1 MSDRKGRKP
10 SQTANKA
17 KAKQAMKDQDQRTE
31 RDVDRLADDARRDM
45 DRLGDGMKR
54 EGQRARSDMD
64 DRTKEMKR
72 KLQHH

>member
-17 KAKQAMKDQDQRTE
+17 KQGMKDQGQRME
-31 RDVDRLADDARRDM
+31 RDVDRLADDAKRDM
-45 DRLGDGMKR
+45 DRVGDGMKR
-54 EGQRARSDMD
+54 EGQRARSDME

>member
-10 SQTANKA
+10 SQMAG
-17 KAKQAMKDQDQRTE
+17 KAKQGMKDQSQRME
-31 RDVDRLADDARRDM
+31 RDADRLADDAKRGM
-45 DRLGDGMKR
+45 DRVGEGMRR
-54 EGQRARSDMD
+54 EGQQARSDID